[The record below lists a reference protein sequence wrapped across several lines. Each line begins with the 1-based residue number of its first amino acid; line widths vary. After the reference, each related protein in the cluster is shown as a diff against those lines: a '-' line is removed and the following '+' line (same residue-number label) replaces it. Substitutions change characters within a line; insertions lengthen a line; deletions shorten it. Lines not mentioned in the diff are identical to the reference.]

1 MQRTQLVNI
10 FLVVFIV
17 MLGFGLIMP
26 LMPFFAGKYGA
37 SSSVVGFLVAAYAA
51 AQFIGAPILGR
62 MSDRTGRRPILVVSM
77 AGTALGFS
85 LLGLAEPLGKA
96 LASLLSANPTPA
108 LQNSVILGVMFLS
121 RIISGLF
128 GGMITVAQAYI
139 ADVTD
144 ESSRTQGMGMI
155 GAAFGLG
162 FIVGPVMGGVLS
174 QWGFAVPAFAA
185 AGMALLNLGTILFLL
200 PESLT
205 AARKAELMREGGQRK
220 AALIN
225 LPEMMSKL
233 GKPRLGPLLTIR
245 LFVSLAMS
253 LFMALFT
260 LWAKDRLALSAQVT
274 SYVMAYN
281 GLLSIVAQVGLI
293 GPLTR
298 RFPNAQLMF
307 WGVAMLSL
315 SMFGW
320 ALTATMP
327 VLLLVMIPMALATG
341 VLNTVIGSAT
351 SWAVPPQE
359 MGDALGTSSA
369 FESISRVIA
378 PSVGG
383 WLLGA
388 LGAWAPGVLGGML
401 LAGLAVFA
409 HLRLIL
415 HPDPPLPLPAL
426 LGQAMP
432 EPEGTPLVADAA

>member
-1 MQRTQLVNI
+1 
-10 FLVVFIV
+10 
-17 MLGFGLIMP
+17 
-26 LMPFFAGKYGA
+26 
-37 SSSVVGFLVAAYAA
+37 
-51 AQFIGAPILGR
+51 
-62 MSDRTGRRPILVVSM
+62 
-77 AGTALGFS
+77 
-85 LLGLAEPLGKA
+85 
-96 LASLLSANPTPA
+96 
-108 LQNSVILGVMFLS
+108 
-121 RIISGLF
+121 
-128 GGMITVAQAYI
+128 
-139 ADVTD
+139 
-144 ESSRTQGMGMI
+144 MGMI

-205 AARKAELMREGGQRK
+205 AARKAELMRQEGQRK
-220 AALIN
+220 TSLIN
-225 LPEMMSKL
+225 LPAMMRKL
-233 GKPRLGPLLTIR
+233 GAPRLGPLLTIR

-260 LWAKDRLALSAQVT
+260 LWAKDRLGLSAQVT

-307 WGVAMLSL
+307 WGIAMLSL
-315 SMFGW
+315 GMFGW
-320 ALTATMP
+320 ALTASMP
-327 VLLLVMIPMALATG
+327 VLLLVMIPMAFSTG

-351 SWAVPPQE
+351 SWAVLPQE

-369 FESISRVIA
+369 FESMSRVIA

-388 LGAWAPGVLGGML
+388 LGAWAPGVLGGIL
-401 LAGLAVFA
+401 LAGLAIFA
-409 HLRLIL
+409 YRRLIL
-415 HPDPPLPLPAL
+415 HPDPPLPVPAL
-426 LGQAMP
+426 LGQATQ
-432 EPEGTPLVADAA
+432 EPVGAAAPAAEAA

>member
-1 MQRTQLVNI
+1 VQRTQLVNI

>member
-1 MQRTQLVNI
+1 
-10 FLVVFIV
+10 
-17 MLGFGLIMP
+17 
-26 LMPFFAGKYGA
+26 
-37 SSSVVGFLVAAYAA
+37 
-51 AQFIGAPILGR
+51 
-62 MSDRTGRRPILVVSM
+62 
-77 AGTALGFS
+77 
-85 LLGLAEPLGKA
+85 
-96 LASLLSANPTPA
+96 
-108 LQNSVILGVMFLS
+108 
-121 RIISGLF
+121 
-128 GGMITVAQAYI
+128 
-139 ADVTD
+139 
-144 ESSRTQGMGMI
+144 
-155 GAAFGLG
+155 
-162 FIVGPVMGGVLS
+162 
-174 QWGFAVPAFAA
+174 
-185 AGMALLNLGTILFLL
+185 
-200 PESLT
+200 
-205 AARKAELMREGGQRK
+205 
-220 AALIN
+220 
-225 LPEMMSKL
+225 
-233 GKPRLGPLLTIR
+233 
-245 LFVSLAMS
+245 MS